1 MEIGYS
7 KTDIKHST
15 IVRRSSSESK
25 ITYSLH
31 NFDLYIV
38 RTIRIKELICYNL
51 KPTKMLF
58 FMSLC
63 HIKGSS
69 KINLI
74 SDYIYIYIP
83 ATI

>member
-15 IVRRSSSESK
+15 IVRRSSSDSK

-38 RTIRIKELICYNL
+38 RNIRIKELICYNL
-51 KPTKMLF
+51 KPTKNVIFYELV
-58 FMSLC
+58 S
-63 HIKGSS
+63 HKR
-69 KINLI
+69 
-74 SDYIYIYIP
+74 
-83 ATI
+83 